1 VSGDSGIIEQISDI
15 LRSMNVLPPTYAGKI
30 TADTSITRDLKLDS
44 LAVMDFVMELETR
57 FDTIISIDRLS
68 GVETVGDLAKL
79 LETQPIAHSP
89 SGLE

>member
-1 VSGDSGIIEQISDI
+1 MSGDSGIIEQISDI
-15 LRSMNVLPPTYAGKI
+15 LRSMNVLPPTYAEKI
-30 TADTSITRDLKLDS
+30 TAETSITRDLKLDS

-57 FDTIISIDRLS
+57 FDTIIPIDRLS

-79 LETQPIAHSP
+79 LETQPIEHSP